1 MPIQVFYPFFDYWL
15 SFVLTD
21 LQKVTI
27 CSGYESFTR
36 YICSQ
41 SVVCLF
47 IFLPYDLCLCV
58 LLEKSLPTP
67 ESCKFSPKL
76 SSGNFVVLSF
86 ICRIHIV
93 LGIDIYEWCEVGI

>member
-1 MPIQVFYPFFDYWL
+1 MPIHVFYPFFDYWL
-15 SFVLTD
+15 SSVLTD

-27 CSGYESFTR
+27 CSGCDIFALSLCFAFLLSCLMPVFT
-36 YICSQ
+36 CSTRETFAYTRVMQ
-41 SVVCLF
+41 
-47 IFLPYDLCLCV
+47 IF
-58 LLEKSLPTP
+58 S
-67 ESCKFSPKL
+67 KL